1 MATITVYRPD
11 DEGTAAAAPVDLAVR
26 GRTPERPTLT
36 IIENGKPNARAL
48 LRFVAEQVGVRL
60 PLARIDVFS
69 KPTAAK
75 PIDAD
80 EARML
85 AARSHLVISGLG
97 D

>member
-1 MATITVYRPD
+1 MATIKVYRPD
-11 DEGTAAAAPVDLAVR
+11 VITRAAATIPQAPREPVPEGAVL
-26 GRTPERPTLT
+26 TL
-36 IIENGKPNARAL
+36 IDNGKPRARDL
-48 LRFVAEQVGVRL
+48 LQRIAERLRTRL
-60 PLARIDVFS
+60 PIGRVDVFS

-75 PIDAD
+75 AIDAD